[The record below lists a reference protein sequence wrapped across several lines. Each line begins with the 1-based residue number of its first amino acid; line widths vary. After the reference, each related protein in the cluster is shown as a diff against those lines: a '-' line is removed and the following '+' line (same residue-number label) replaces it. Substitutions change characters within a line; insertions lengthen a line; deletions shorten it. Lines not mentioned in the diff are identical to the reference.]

1 MTHNHGI
8 DLRGGHRLP
17 VLADMQPP
25 SVDDV
30 GYLLGPQPAVA
41 LCKDIEY
48 GFLDSHQSMMTAVP
62 EAVAMSMPLS
72 APSVS

>member
-1 MTHNHGI
+1 MAHHHCI
-8 DLRGGHRLP
+8 DLRGSHRLP

-30 GYLLGPQPAVA
+30 GNLFGAQTAVA

-62 EAVAMSMPLS
+62 EAVAISMPLS